1 MGRHGGEVGHGQ
13 RRSRE
18 ARKRKRISPCRAT
31 QCKNMDTLVE
41 KMVIQI
47 VDEKLPH
54 SSWEEK

>member
-13 RRSRE
+13 RRARE
-18 ARKRKRISPCRAT
+18 VRKRKRIPSCEAT
-31 QCKNMDTLVE
+31 AGQKTQDTLVE

-54 SSWEEK
+54 S